1 MNRLMNWLWGHC
13 GSSHVLR
20 VLATAA
26 ILFGAPPA
34 WTQNEGVGAPNPENT
49 FHSSTVASYFSRFA
63 RPQTAQAAPRNIQ
76 RQTQRVRM
84 SRAKKPLEKPVEAS
98 APQPPAEADAAPP
111 VSPAFADTQEP
122 SWPNAQENVGAAGL
136 VPVVIKTVREIIEAE
151 SETPVVREHE
161 LSDLDLAARPV
172 ASRDELPVA
181 ATDGRA
187 DADEEWRGN
196 RFAAFAEN
204 VKAIGS
210 ASWLEPVLLVLAG
223 AFAAAAAMRVFA
235 A

>member
-1 MNRLMNWLWGHC
+1 
-13 GSSHVLR
+13 VLR
-20 VLATAA
+20 VLATSA

-34 WTQNEGVGAPNPENT
+34 WTQNEGVNQPNPENT
-49 FHSSTVASYFSRFA
+49 FHSSTVAQYFSRFT
-63 RPQTAQAAPRNIQ
+63 RPQTAQAAPRNNQ
-76 RQTQRVRM
+76 QQTQRVRM
-84 SRAKKPLEKPVEAS
+84 SRAKKLVEAP
-98 APQPPAEADAAPP
+98 APQPPPEAAAPP
-111 VSPAFADTQEP
+111 PASPESPT
-122 SWPNAQENVGAAGL
+122 WPNAQENLGAAGL
-136 VPVVIKTVREIIEAE
+136 VPVVIRTVREMIEAV
-151 SETPVVREHE
+151 SETPVVQEHE

-181 ATDGRA
+181 STDGRA

-196 RFAAFAEN
+196 HFAAFAEN

-223 AFAAAAAMRVFA
+223 AFAAATAMRVFA